1 METSVGI
8 VGGGGY
14 TAGELI
20 RLLLHHPEVSLDFVY
35 SRSQGGKPVSSVHQD
50 LVGEAD
56 FPFSDTVNTEVDVI
70 FLCMGHG
77 NSRPF
82 LEEHPLPEHVN
93 IVDLSRDFRL
103 KEEASPGNGRTF
115 VYGLPELNREA
126 IKKTQLVANPGCF
139 ATAIQLVLLPMA
151 DHKKLL
157 EDVNIHAI
165 TGSTGA
171 GQKPR
176 DTTHFSWREGNVS
189 IYKAFTHQHLDEIK
203 QSVWALQG
211 IYNKEINFIP
221 MRGNFTR
228 GIFVSAYTQ
237 TDLTEQEAVDLYRD
251 YYDEAVFTVVS
262 PNPLH
267 LKQVV
272 NTNKCLLHVE
282 KHGEN
287 LLVTSIIDNLLKGA
301 SGQAVHNMNLMLGLP
316 EDTGLKLK
324 SSYF

>member
-1 METSVGI
+1 MINAGI

-20 RLLLHHPEVSLDFVY
+20 RLLLHHPNVNLDFVY
-35 SRSQGGKPVSSVHQD
+35 SRSQGGKPVASIHQD

-56 FPFSDTVNTEVDVI
+56 FAFAESVNPDADVI

-82 LEEHPLPEHVN
+82 LEENPLPDETK
-93 IVDLSRDFRL
+93 IVDLIRDFRL
-103 KEEASPGNGRTF
+103 TGDATHDDKREF
-115 VYGLPELNREA
+115 IYGLPELNRDA
-126 IKKTQLVANPGCF
+126 ISETDQVANPGCF
-139 ATAIQLVLLPMA
+139 ATGIQLALLPMA
-151 DHKKLL
+151 DNKKLL

-176 DTTHFSWREGNVS
+176 STTHFSWREGNVS

-203 QSVWALQG
+203 QSVGQLQG
-211 IYNKEINFIP
+211 VYNQDINFIP

-228 GIFVSAYTQ
+228 GIFVSAYTK
-237 TDLTEQEAVDLYRD
+237 TDLTEHEAVELYKE
-251 YYDEAVFTVVS
+251 YYDDAQFTHVS
-262 PNPLH
+262 PEPLH

-272 NTNKCLLHVE
+272 NTNKCILHVE
-282 KHGEN
+282 KHGDN
-287 LLVTSIIDNLLKGA
+287 LLVTSLIDNLLKGA

-316 EDTGLKLK
+316 EETGLQLK

>member
-1 METSVGI
+1 MIDAGI

-20 RLLLHHPEVSLDFVY
+20 RLLLHHPEINLDFVY
-35 SRSQGGKPVSSVHQD
+35 SRSQGGKPVSSIHQD

-56 FPFSDTVNTEVDVI
+56 FAFADAVNTDVDVI

-82 LEEHPLPEHVN
+82 LEENPLPEEVK

-103 KEEASPGNGRTF
+103 KEDDTHGNNRQF
-115 VYGLPELNREA
+115 IYGLPELNYDS
-126 IKKTQLVANPGCF
+126 ISKTDQVANPGCF
-139 ATAIQLVLLPMA
+139 ATGIQLALLPMA
-151 DHKKLL
+151 DNKKLL

-176 DTTHFSWREGNVS
+176 STTHFSWREGNVS

-203 QSVWALQG
+203 QSVGQLQG
-211 IYNKEINFIP
+211 VYNQDINFIP

-228 GIFVSAYTQ
+228 GIFVSAYTK
-237 TDLTEQEAVDLYRD
+237 TDLTEHEAVELYKE
-251 YYDEAVFTVVS
+251 YYSDAQFTHVS
-262 PNPLH
+262 PEPLH

-272 NTNKCLLHVE
+272 NTNKCILHVE
-282 KHGEN
+282 KHGDN

-316 EDTGLKLK
+316 EDTGLQLK

>member
-1 METSVGI
+1 MIDAGI

-20 RLLLHHPEVSLDFVY
+20 RLLLHHPEVNLDFVY
-35 SRSQGGKPVSSVHQD
+35 SRSQGGKPISSIHQD

-56 FPFSDTVNTEVDVI
+56 FDFSNTVNTDVDVI

-77 NSRPF
+77 NSRTF
-82 LEEHPLPEHVN
+82 LEENPLPENVK

-103 KEEASPGNGRTF
+103 KDDAIHEDGREF
-115 VYGLPELNREA
+115 VYGLPELNFKE
-126 IKKTQLVANPGCF
+126 IQNTSQIANPGCF
-139 ATAIQLVLLPMA
+139 ATAIQLSLLPMA
-151 DHKKLL
+151 ENKKLL

-176 DTTHFSWREGNVS
+176 ATTHFSWREGNVS

-203 QSVWALQG
+203 QSVGQLQG
-211 IYNKEINFIP
+211 VYNQDINFIP

-228 GIFVSAYTQ
+228 GIFVSTYTK
-237 TDLTEQEAVDLYRD
+237 TDLTEAEAIELYKA
-251 YYDEAVFTVVS
+251 YYEDAQFTHVS
-262 PNPLH
+262 PEPLH

-282 KHGEN
+282 KHGDN
-287 LLVTSIIDNLLKGA
+287 LLVTSIVDNLLKGA

-316 EDTGLKLK
+316 EDTGLQLK

>member
-1 METSVGI
+1 MKTKAGI

-20 RLLLHHPEVSLDFVY
+20 RLLLNHPEINLDFVY

-56 FPFSDTVNTEVDVI
+56 FAFSDSVNPDVEVI

-82 LEEHPLPEHVN
+82 LEEHPLPEEVK

-103 KEEASPGNGRTF
+103 KEDSNPGNGRHF
-115 VYGLPELNREA
+115 VYGLPELNYEEIRE
-126 IKKTQLVANPGCF
+126 TQLIANPGCF
-139 ATAIQLVLLPMA
+139 ATAIQLALLPMA
-151 DHKKLL
+151 SNKKLL

-176 DTTHFSWREGNVS
+176 GTTHFSWREGNVS

-203 QSVWALQG
+203 QSVSQLQG
-211 IYNKEINFIP
+211 VYNKDINFIP

-228 GIFVSAYTQ
+228 GIFVSAYTKS
-237 TDLTEQEAVDLYRD
+237 DLTEPEVIELYSDFYRN
-251 YYDEAVFTVVS
+251 AAFTHVS
-262 PNPLH
+262 SNPLH

-282 KHGEN
+282 KHGDN

-301 SGQAVHNMNLMLGLP
+301 SGQAVHNMNLILGLP
-316 EDTGLKLK
+316 ETTGLQLK

>member
-1 METSVGI
+1 MEISAGI

-20 RLLLHHPEVSLDFVY
+20 RLLIHHPNVELDFVY
-35 SRSQGGKPVSSVHQD
+35 SRSQGGKPVCSIHQD

-56 FPFSDTVNTEVDVI
+56 FTFSDSVNPEVDVI

-82 LEEHPLPEHVN
+82 LEEHPLPDSAK

-103 KEEASPGNGRTF
+103 KEDSNPGNGHHF
-115 VYGLPELNREA
+115 VYGLPELNYDDIRES
-126 IKKTQLVANPGCF
+126 QLIANPGCF
-139 ATAIQLVLLPMA
+139 ATAIQLALLPMA
-151 DHKKLL
+151 NSKKLL

-171 GQKPR
+171 GQQPR

-189 IYKAFTHQHLDEIK
+189 IYKAFIHQHLDEIK
-203 QSVWALQG
+203 QSVGQLQG
-211 IYNKEINFIP
+211 VYNKEINFIP

-228 GIFVSAYTQ
+228 GIFVSAYTK
-237 TDLTEQEAVDLYRD
+237 TDLTETEAVELYTD
-251 YYDEAVFTVVS
+251 YYKEARFTHIS
-262 PNPLH
+262 SEPLH

-282 KHGEN
+282 KHDDN

>member
-1 METSVGI
+1 MITTGI

-20 RLLLHHPEVSLDFVY
+20 RLLLHHPEVELDFVY
-35 SRSQGGKPVSSVHQD
+35 SRSQGGKPVASIHQD
-50 LVGEAD
+50 LVGETD
-56 FPFSDTVNTEVDVI
+56 LIFSDEVNTGVDVI

-82 LEEHPLPEHVN
+82 LEEHPLPDDVN

-103 KEEASPGNGRTF
+103 REDASHNNREF
-115 VYGLPELNREA
+115 VYGLPELNREG
-126 IKKTQLVANPGCF
+126 ICKTDQIANPGCF
-139 ATAIQLVLLPMA
+139 STGIQLALLPMA
-151 DHKKLL
+151 ANKKLL
-157 EDVNIHAI
+157 EDINIHAI

-171 GQKPR
+171 GQQPR
-176 DTTHFSWREGNVS
+176 STTHFSWREGNVS
-189 IYKAFTHQHLDEIK
+189 IYKPFTHQHLDEIK
-203 QSVWALQG
+203 QSVGQLQG
-211 IYNKEINFIP
+211 VYNKDINFIP

-228 GIFVSAYTQ
+228 GIFVSAYTK
-237 TDLTEQEAVDLYRD
+237 TDLTEPQAVELYAEYYKEAT
-251 YYDEAVFTVVS
+251 FTHVS
-262 PNPLH
+262 SEPLH

-282 KHGEN
+282 KHGDN
-287 LLVTSIIDNLLKGA
+287 LLVTSIVDNLLKGA